1 LERVGRLGKT
11 GLHELVTRPVGLTP
25 AARVRINERLYS
37 VIEARVFD
45 SFTHAVVEEVA
56 HGEGS

>member
-1 LERVGRLGKT
+1 
-11 GLHELVTRPVGLTP
+11 
-25 AARVRINERLYS
+25 LYS
-37 VIEARVFD
+37 VIEARAFD